1 MQMKQK
7 RTQFKV
13 AINSRSLIHNT
24 DNGRFWVLSNLINKH
39 QDIDKM
45 YLYARDPYEAKYQF
59 LISKRESIGLK
70 HFNEFKA
77 LIEYSNDMQGV
88 QKQIDEQNPG
98 KQRKILIVF
107 DDMIAN
113 MINNK
118 KTEFSSDLTV
128 YQRKK
133 IKHFS

>member
-1 MQMKQK
+1 
-7 RTQFKV
+7 
-13 AINSRSLIHNT
+13 
-24 DNGRFWVLSNLINKH
+24 
-39 QDIDKM
+39 M

-70 HFNEFKA
+70 HFNDFKA
-77 LIEYSNDMQGV
+77 FIEYSDDMQGV
-88 QKQIDEQNPG
+88 QKYIDEQNPG
-98 KQRKILIVF
+98 QQRKILIVF

-113 MINNK
+113 VINNK
-118 KTEFSSDLTV
+118 KTECNSDLTV